1 MNHITCPFCK
11 GSGKTRATE
20 SLSLLIMKKLFDGAS
35 SGENSE
41 IKVSL
46 SPEVAE
52 YLLNVKRAELLSIE
66 NQFNVKICISSAD
79 MKPTDSHNIEL
90 IAKG

>member
-1 MNHITCPFCK
+1 
-11 GSGKTRATE
+11 
-20 SLSLLIMKKLFDGAS
+20 MKKLFDGAS

-66 NQFNVKICISSAD
+66 NQFNVKICISSTD
-79 MKPTDSHNIEL
+79 MKPADSHYIEL
-90 IAKG
+90 VAKG